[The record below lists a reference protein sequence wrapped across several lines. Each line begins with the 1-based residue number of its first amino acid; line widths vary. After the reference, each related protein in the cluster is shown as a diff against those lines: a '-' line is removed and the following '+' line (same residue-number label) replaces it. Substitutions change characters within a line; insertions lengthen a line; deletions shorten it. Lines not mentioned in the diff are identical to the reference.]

1 MSKIIKPNV
10 ASILN
15 NDASGER
22 VMLSIAYEIIDGNF
36 SYYIISESGEDCG
49 PHFATRA
56 AALDA
61 IDALWGKSAEWD
73 LQYS

>member
-1 MSKIIKPNV
+1 MSKIIKLNV

-15 NDASGER
+15 NDESGER
-22 VMLSIAYEIIDGNF
+22 VSLSIAYKLIDGNF
-36 SYYIISESGEDCG
+36 SYFIISDSGEDCG
-49 PHFATRA
+49 PHFETLA